1 MNLRGALLRGLLLC
15 LGGFGGLGALAHAEA
30 WRFPAAARV
39 VALSDV
45 HGAAQAFIATLRAA
59 HVVDAQARWSGGKTR
74 LVVTGDLL
82 DRGADSRAVMDLLRR
97 LEGEARATGGAV
109 HVTLGNHEVMNLV
122 GDLRYVAPAE
132 YAAFAVDE
140 DAAER
145 SAARNAYIA
154 ARADRPAADVGV
166 EFDEK
171 FPAGYFGHRRAFA
184 ADGEYGAWLLDK
196 PALIVIGD
204 TAFMHGGLPAGVA
217 RRGAAGVNE
226 LARETL
232 TDYLRW
238 NASLVEAGV
247 IPAYAPFY
255 DHPGLI
261 EAYDVRV
268 TEGTAQWSD
277 ETRKTAGRLK
287 ALHEVST
294 FNPDGV
300 LWYRGTA
307 GCSLAIEEARLDASL
322 AKLGARRVVI
332 GHTPNPQG
340 VRSRLEGK
348 VIRIDTGMLNAVYR
362 GSGAALILE
371 GDSSQVVYQDA
382 TSTAL
387 MVEVTGAPS
396 ALGLSRT
403 ELETALRSAELSDRA
418 GESPLGG
425 ESMAASLAGFELAVE
440 FVPGGRDADEFL
452 PDVAAYRV
460 DQLLG
465 LDMVPI
471 TVAREVKSQRG
482 SLRLLAH
489 RLASE
494 ADRLQTRAG
503 AYCPLRDQ
511 FAAMYVFDGLLGNA
525 RPPETLRYV
534 PGSWALRLVDQQN
547 AFGTGRSPPPHLSEV
562 LSDLSASWR
571 TRLAR
576 LDEQELRAALH
587 DVLDDRRIKALL
599 RRRDRMLK

>member
-1 MNLRGALLRGLLLC
+1 MSLRRVLLGGLLLC
-15 LGGFGGLGALAHAEA
+15 FGGLGALAHAEA
-30 WRFPAAARV
+30 WRFPAAERV

-45 HGAAQAFIATLRAA
+45 HGAAQAFTSTLRAA
-59 HVVDAQARWSGGKTR
+59 QVVDAQARWSGGNTR
-74 LVVTGDLL
+74 LVITGDLL

-97 LEGEARATGGAV
+97 LEGEARAAGGVV

-132 YAAFAVDE
+132 YAAFAADE
-140 DAAER
+140 DPAER
-145 SAARNAYIA
+145 TAARNAYIA
-154 ARADRPAADVGV
+154 ARTDRPAADLGA

-238 NASLVEAGV
+238 HADLVEAGV

-261 EAYDVRV
+261 EAYAGRV
-268 TEGTAQWSD
+268 TQGTAQWSD
-277 ETRKTAGRLK
+277 ETEKTGGRLR

-348 VIRIDTGMLNAVYR
+348 AIRIDTGMLNQVYG

-371 GDSSQVVYQDA
+371 GDSTRVVYQDG
-382 TSTAL
+382 TSTAV

-396 ALGLSRT
+396 ALGLTRA
-403 ELETALRSAELSDRA
+403 ELETALRGAELSARV
-418 GESPLGG
+418 GEWPLGG
-425 ESMAASLAGFELAVE
+425 ESMAASVAGFELAVE
-440 FVPGGRDADEFL
+440 FVPGGRGADEFL

-460 DQLLG
+460 DQILG

-471 TVAREVKSQRG
+471 TVAREVKHQRG
-482 SLRLLAH
+482 SLRLMAY

-494 ADRLQTRAG
+494 ADRLQSRAG
-503 AYCPLRDQ
+503 NAYCPLRDQ

-525 RPPETLRYV
+525 RPTETLRYV
-534 PGSWALRLVDQQN
+534 PGSWALRLIDQEN
-547 AFGTGRSPPPHLSEV
+547 AFGTSRSPPPHLAEV
-562 LSDLSASWR
+562 LSDLSAPWR

-576 LDEQELRAALH
+576 LDEQELGAALH
-587 DVLDDRRIKALL
+587 DVLDDRRIKAML